1 MIMKYIDT
9 HCHINDDALFSIREE
24 VISRANE
31 AGCLAVFNN
40 GDSLES
46 FYRIQQI
53 HEEHPE
59 YCFSVLGI
67 HPEYAVKDQAYQEKA
82 FEFVKNHLSS
92 VIAIGEI
99 GLDYHYD
106 KSDETVRKQKE
117 IFRKWIRFAK
127 SYHLPVVV
135 HSRDAAQDTFDI
147 IKEELPEKVDLHC
160 YSGSYELFKEYLKL
174 PLEFHIGIGGV
185 VTFKN
190 AKAIKEIVSQ
200 APIETLLT
208 ETDSPYLAP
217 TPHRGERNEPCY
229 IPLVIQ
235 EISRLRNE
243 DEEVIS
249 QKLLENGERFYGH
262 RF

>member
-1 MIMKYIDT
+1 MRMKYIDT

-24 VISRANE
+24 VIQRAKN
-31 AGCLAVFNN
+31 AGCLALFNN

-46 FYRIQQI
+46 FYRIHQM
-53 HEEHPE
+53 HEEYPQ

-67 HPEYAVKDQAYQEKA
+67 HPEYASKDEDYQEKA
-82 FEFVKNHLSS
+82 FSYVKEHLSD

-106 KSDETVRKQKE
+106 KNDEIVNKQKD
-117 IFRKWIRFAK
+117 IFRKWIQFAK
-127 SYHLPVVV
+127 FYHLPIVV

-174 PLEFHIGIGGV
+174 PIMFKIGVGGV

-190 AKAIKEIVSQ
+190 AKSIKEIISN
-200 APIETLLT
+200 APIENLLT
-208 ETDSPYLAP
+208 ETDCPYLAP
-217 TPHRGERNEPCY
+217 TPHRGERNEPSY
-229 IPLVIQ
+229 IPLVI
-235 EISRLRNE
+235 EELARLRNE
-243 DEEVIS
+243 DKDEIS
-249 QKLLENGERFYGH
+249 EKLLKNGEEFYGH